1 MQHLCCPPV
10 RRRSSSPRGGRGGAA
25 MHASVRLGAGH
36 RIAMPRFRCVHFT
49 PSILLSFSLATV
61 LPRRVVSALAARPAD
76 RPIILTSRE
85 WGVQGRDARARR
97 TQPPGAD
104 GVRNPPI
111 DPRRPPPDARGPLP
125 SPAFGDGPEGP
136 PPEGASPTS
145 PARLDAWGGGGAR
158 SRPPHVRRAPLGCL
172 PRFPRRGR
180 PYRGGQRP
188 TAHHGG
194 PRVTARGPPRGKASA
209 EGPFKGTPSREDES
223 ASALGGGPRR
233 REGDHGRRTP
243 PTPFLTPPPSTPSRA
258 ARAMGHGGPK
268 PPSNGAGGA
277 CHEGSAGARSSPPRP
292 QDVEGGEGAPD
303 PHFSAPTRLRAAPF
317 DPLGS
322 AAPPQDPKK
331 VPGGVPA
338 DPRGR
343 RRGLQ
348 KPSPAVPPRRPRGRR
363 RGTGGPGRTGS
374 EGPHG
379 SLGRVCMAMPGRRTP
394 AVEGPGRRQVHG
406 AFRRWEASTPRQR
419 GASGARRRPPGP
431 VARSAGPGAH
441 ARPCTGSGRE
451 AGLPGGAPGEPI
463 RAARVA
469 APGETPR
476 SSRGGQLMGGTT
488 GIRRLRTPPRGPP
501 SAATRAEGGAP
512 RPLPRHARDP
522 EGTPTPQG
530 RARARRIPTPQ
541 GRGLPRTPKAASE
554 GAARGEGPPARRRPS
569 EGPPW
574 GADGPNGRGRPRRR
588 PPRAPR
594 GPRGRRRGNRQG
606 PVPRSEA
613 PSRVPGRGPHGE
625 GPTRGRGVLRED
637 PTPEGVGGR
646 TTPPVPGVQG
656 DV

>member
-1 MQHLCCPPV
+1 MKA
-10 RRRSSSPRGGRGGAA
+10 PRPSGEGRGGGRGITDDA
-25 MHASVRLGAGH
+25 RPP
-36 RIAMPRFRCVHFT
+36 PRSSPH
-49 PSILLSFSLATV
+49 P
-61 LPRRVVSALAARPAD
+61 PRRPHGRRGP
-76 RPIILTSRE
+76 
-85 WGVQGRDARARR
+85 WG
-97 TQPPGAD
+97 T
-104 GVRNPPI
+104 GVRNPPRTGLGVRATRALRGPGRVPPALRTLRAGRGPPI
-111 DPRRPPPDARGPLP
+111 HILARPPVSVPHRLIPSGRPRPPRTRRRSRGGSRRTRGGGVEASKSPAPPSRPDGLEGVGGGRGVRDVRGPRAPTGPSGGSAWPCQGGGRRPSRGPAGVGFTGPSGVGRRPPLAN
-125 SPAFGDGPEGP
+125 
-136 PPEGASPTS
+136 GA
-145 PARLDAWGGGGAR
+145 
-158 SRPPHVRRAPLGCL
+158 RRAPGAV
-172 PRFPRRGR
+172 PR
-180 PYRGGQRP
+180 
-188 TAHHGG
+188 A
-194 PRVTARGPPRGKASA
+194 
-209 EGPFKGTPSREDES
+209 PSR
-223 ASALGGGPRR
+223 
-233 REGDHGRRTP
+233 
-243 PTPFLTPPPSTPSRA
+243 RA
-258 ARAMGHGGPK
+258 
-268 PPSNGAGGA
+268 
-277 CHEGSAGARSSPPRP
+277 
-292 QDVEGGEGAPD
+292 
-303 PHFSAPTRLRAAPF
+303 T
-317 DPLGS
+317 
-322 AAPPQDPKK
+322 
-331 VPGGVPA
+331 
-338 DPRGR
+338 
-343 RRGLQ
+343 
-348 KPSPAVPPRRPRGRR
+348 
-363 RGTGGPGRTGS
+363 
-374 EGPHG
+374 
-379 SLGRVCMAMPGRRTP
+379 
-394 AVEGPGRRQVHG
+394 
-406 AFRRWEASTPRQR
+406 
-419 GASGARRRPPGP
+419 
-431 VARSAGPGAH
+431 GPGAH

>member
-1 MQHLCCPPV
+1 MLGHDGHGPPGPMGFGIPPSTPEG
-10 RRRSSSPRGGRGGAA
+10 RPR
-25 MHASVRLGAGH
+25 
-36 RIAMPRFRCVHFT
+36 MPED
-49 PSILLSFSLATV
+49 PSRVPPSGTA
-61 LPRRVVSALAARPAD
+61 PRD
-76 RPIILTSRE
+76 RPPK
-85 WGVQGRDARARR
+85 GRIPPP
-97 TQPPGAD
+97 PPGWTP
-104 GVRNPPI
+104 G
-111 DPRRPPPDARGPLP
+111 
-125 SPAFGDGPEGP
+125 
-136 PPEGASPTS
+136 T
-145 PARLDAWGGGGAR
+145 GGGAR

-194 PRVTARGPPRGKASA
+194 PRVTARGPPPGKASA
-209 EGPFKGTPSREDES
+209 ERPFKGTPSREDES

-331 VPGGVPA
+331 VPGGSRRTRGGGVEASKSPA
-338 DPRGR
+338 PPSRPDGLEGVGGGRGVRDVRGPRAPTGPSGGSAWPCQGGGR
-343 RRGLQ
+343 RPSRGPAGVRFTG
-348 KPSPAVPPRRPRGRR
+348 PSGVGRRP
-363 RGTGGPGRTGS
+363 P
-374 EGPHG
+374 
-379 SLGRVCMAMPGRRTP
+379 LAN
-394 AVEGPGRRQVHG
+394 
-406 AFRRWEASTPRQR
+406 
-419 GASGARRRPPGP
+419 GARRAPGAVP
-431 VARSAGPGAH
+431 RAPSRRATGPGAH

-512 RPLPRHARDP
+512 RPLPRRARDP